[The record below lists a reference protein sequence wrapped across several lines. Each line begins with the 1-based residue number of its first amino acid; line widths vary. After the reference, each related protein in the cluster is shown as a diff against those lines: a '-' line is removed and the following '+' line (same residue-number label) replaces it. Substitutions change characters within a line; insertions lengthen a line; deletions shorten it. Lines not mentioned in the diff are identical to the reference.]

1 MIEGKIYG
9 GYQFTS
15 DKIGYITSTN
25 EPKVNFNRSVLLLIE
40 EEEAH
45 AVETIPRSD

>member
-1 MIEGKIYG
+1 MQDVSKGYIPGKI
-9 GYQFTS
+9 F
-15 DKIGYITSTN
+15 YITSIN

-45 AVETIPRSD
+45 EVEAV